1 MATKRTR
8 SKVARQKLALRDNI
22 WPELDEDTLWK
33 RATSDGWLS
42 VPRAMP
48 LLLRI
53 MDSLS
58 KGKPLSATYFDL
70 WCRTYDDSFVIANKD
85 REMAFSAGFT
95 GERAVRTWANRM
107 TMLADLGFISVQSGP
122 SGPLSYVLL
131 MNPYHVVHKLRE
143 KGQINEGLFN
153 ALNQRMVEIGADD
166 LTKLAA
172 SAKAAAKEKAPAT
185 KRDGS
190 PTKLP
195 KKAAKD
201 DKP

>member
-8 SKVARQKLALRDNI
+8 SKVARQKLALRDSI
-22 WPELDEDTLWK
+22 WPELDEEALWQ

-48 LLLRI
+48 LLLQI

-58 KGKPLSATYFDL
+58 KGKPVSATYFDL

-95 GERAVRTWANRM
+95 GERAVRTWASRVAI
-107 TMLADLGFISVQSGP
+107 LAELGFISVKSGP

-131 MNPYHVVHKLRE
+131 MNPYNVVHGLRE
-143 KGQINEGLFN
+143 QGEISEGLFN

-172 SAKAAAKEKAPAT
+172 ASAKEAATRAGSSG
-185 KRDGS
+185 KR
-190 PTKLP
+190 P
-195 KKAAKD
+195 KKVGENG
-201 DKP
+201 KP